1 MLDRNELWRRA
12 SMGLCLY
19 LYEDELP
26 EVEALAGGP
35 QPPWIPNPGAVLAV
49 DTVGLALKEVLS
61 PEDEAAPPLLIR
73 VLPARRRPA

>member
-26 EVEALAGGP
+26 DLRALAGGQMARLDP
-35 QPPWIPNPGAVLAV
+35 TTTAQMIIMTGYAV
-49 DTVGLALKEVLS
+49 DPRALRDLQPEGGLWVR
-61 PEDEAAPPLLIR
+61 I
-73 VLPARRRPA
+73 LPARRRPA